1 MVFGSRC
8 IRASERS
15 HRRCLRGLSLLNLT
29 ENVAFLNRKTEE
41 RDLNILL
48 FNYLNDLVLGSAETN
63 FLEIVAYV
71 SLKGATAGFGEGRFC

>member
-1 MVFGSRC
+1 M
-8 IRASERS
+8 
-15 HRRCLRGLSLLNLT
+15 LNLT

-71 SLKGATAGFGEGRFC
+71 SLKGATAGFGEGRFW